1 MILRKYRLEDCKSM
15 AELFYETV
23 HSVNAADYT
32 PEQLNVWATGKVDLE
47 AWDKSRNERGKAR
60 LRETAPRIRRYRQHR
75 IPGQAVR
82 T

>member
-47 AWDKSRNERGKAR
+47 AWDKSF
-60 LRETAPRIRRYRQHR
+60 REHFTIVAEE
-75 IPGQAVR
+75 
-82 T
+82 TK